1 MTSIGEPFALGTVTS
16 EADAFQTFCV
26 QPGPSETT
34 VVVSH
39 GQLSASLVELE
50 GRPFKLKTWHTSHTE
65 PFTCPVVYDGQR
77 DKYVAASGSSLLIL
91 PQDANDTTAREKIA
105 LSNRVF
111 AVLHQAGDQP
121 LIVLDSGVCATLT
134 ELQDGTKSEV
144 SHPTRRLCD
153 DREKLIHVEAA
164 TDGASTVVVLSVATT
179 KSDSSRR
186 CRVFRRGKAGFER
199 VSETSSPK
207 SEKRPVCLFDGGLLC
222 LSEDGSL
229 AGRKL
234 PLPASKKSLAAA
246 LLALDASRVLV
257 GLEDKVLVW
266 NVKYGTLEASRKL
279 EQVPQRWGLVR
290 GGACFVTGSS
300 SNNVM
305 CAWVKLGRATLCQA
319 VGLGARPEDS
329 VPAASAVAAKICFGD
344 PKEVAEALEPVAD
357 TVPERELVLLLSRL
371 FHGGSP
377 PATDSAELMVL
388 HNLLR
393 CPHTCDVLTQCLR
406 EHLPLEQATAL
417 VVYLINFLENYSMA
431 DEKEVPLA
439 KAMDWLACLL
449 DAHYNHWALDTGP
462 LAVDELLERLSV
474 AVSRVQEL
482 FSDLCE
488 LEQWLLVL
496 SKRVKLLKFNDR
508 SMYSIEMM
516 EI

>member
-1 MTSIGEPFALGTVTS
+1 MTSIGEPFPLVTVTS

-50 GRPFKLKTWHTSHTE
+50 GRPFKLKTWHTSHSE
-65 PFTCPVVYDGQR
+65 PFTCPVVYDGLR
-77 DKYVAASGSSLLIL
+77 DKYVAASGSSLLVL
-91 PQDANDTTAREKIA
+91 PQDANDTSEREKIA
-105 LSNRVF
+105 LPNRVF
-111 AVLHQAGDQP
+111 AVLHQAGDEP
-121 LIVLDSGVCATLT
+121 LIVLDSGVCVTLT
-134 ELQDGTKSEV
+134 ELQDRTTSG
-144 SHPTRRLCD
+144 PTRRVCD
-153 DREKLIHVEAA
+153 DKEKLVHVEAA
-164 TDGASTVVVLSVATT
+164 TDGASTVVLSVATK
-179 KSDSSRR
+179 KSESSRR
-186 CRVFRRGKAGFER
+186 CRVFRLGKAGFER

-207 SEKRPVCLFDGGLLC
+207 NEKRPVCLFDGGSLS

-234 PLPASKKSLAAA
+234 PLPANKSLTAS

-257 GLEDKVLVW
+257 GLEDAVLVW
-266 NVKYGTLEASRKL
+266 NVKYGTLEASRNL
-279 EQVPQRWGLVR
+279 GQVPKRWGLVR

-319 VGLGARPEDS
+319 VGLGVRPEGS

-371 FHGGSP
+371 FNGGSP
-377 PATDSAELMVL
+377 PAADSAELTVL

-393 CPHTCDVLTQCLR
+393 CPLTCEVLTKCLR
-406 EHLPLEQATAL
+406 EHLPLEQATGL

-439 KAMDWLACLL
+439 KAVDWLACLL

-462 LAVDELLERLSV
+462 LAVNELLERLSA
-474 AVSRVQEL
+474 AVSRIQEL

-496 SKRVKLLKFNDR
+496 SEKVKLLKFNDR
-508 SMYSIEMM
+508 CMYSVEIM

>member
-1 MTSIGEPFALGTVTS
+1 MTSIGEPFALATVTG

-91 PQDANDTTAREKIA
+91 PQDANDTSAREKIA
-105 LSNRVF
+105 LPNRVF
-111 AVLHQAGDQP
+111 AVLHQAGGEP
-121 LIVLDSGVCATLT
+121 LIVLDSGACATLT
-134 ELQDGTKSEV
+134 ELQDRTN
-144 SHPTRRLCD
+144 PTRRVCD
-153 DREKLIHVEAA
+153 DREKLLHVEAA
-164 TDGASTVVVLSVATT
+164 TDASSTVVVLSVANA

-186 CRVFRRGKAGFER
+186 CRVFRVGKAGFER
-199 VSETSSPK
+199 VSETSLPK
-207 SEKRPVCLFDGGLLC
+207 SDKRPVCLFDGGLLT
-222 LSEDGSL
+222 LDEDGSL

-234 PLPASKKSLAAA
+234 PLPTNKKSSTASLV
-246 LLALDASRVLV
+246 ALDANRVLV
-257 GLEDKVLVW
+257 GLEDRVLVW

-279 EQVPQRWGLVR
+279 EQVTKRWGLVR
-290 GGACFVTGSS
+290 GGACFVTGAA

-319 VGLGARPEDS
+319 VGLGARAEDS

-344 PKEVAEALEPVAD
+344 PKDVAEALAPVAD

-371 FHGGSP
+371 FQGGSP
-377 PATDSAELMVL
+377 PAPDSAELSVL

-393 CPHTCDVLTQCLR
+393 CPHTCEVLTQCLR

-462 LAVDELLERLSV
+462 LAVNELLERLSV
-474 AVSRVQEL
+474 AVSRVQGL

-488 LEQWLLVL
+488 VEQWLLVL

-508 SMYSIEMM
+508 SLYSIEII